1 MRLFENLQDKLEKAF
16 KSLKGQGKIS
26 EKNIQEA
33 IKMVK
38 LSLLEADVN
47 YKVVKDFIER
57 VKEKAVGSEVFN
69 SLTPDQQFIKIVRDE
84 LMALMG
90 EKNERLYFTQK
101 PSPIMLVGLQ
111 GSGKTTTGAKLARII
126 KGEGRKVLLVAAD
139 VYRPAAIDQLEI
151 LGAEIGV
158 TVFSGDRQNVEKI
171 CREAM
176 KLAIGS
182 VYDVVIFDTA
192 GRLHVDE
199 EMMHEVEKVREIVKP
214 DEVLMVLDSM
224 IGQDA
229 VQTAK
234 SFNDRLAVTGFVL
247 TKMDGD
253 ARGGVALSIRSITGK
268 PIKFIGVS
276 EKIEGLEPFF
286 PDRLSSRILGLGDV
300 LSLIEKVEQT
310 IDEKKAKELEK
321 KLKKAE
327 FTFNDFLD
335 QIRQIQKMGSLRSI
349 LEMLPGANKMKG
361 LTIDEKQ
368 MKHVEA
374 IICSMTGKERSNPK
388 LINYSRKKRIAS
400 GSGRPLSEVTKLL
413 DNFENMKKMVKKV
426 GKMGPKGLSRLPFNF

>member
-57 VKEKAVGSEVFN
+57 VKEKAVGAEVFN

-84 LMALMG
+84 LVALMG

-111 GSGKTTTGAKLARII
+111 GSGKTTTAAKLSRLI

-139 VYRPAAIDQLEI
+139 IYRPAAIDQLEI

-361 LTIDEKQ
+361 LTIDETQ

>member
-1 MRLFENLQDKLEKAF
+1 MFENLQEKLEKAF
-16 KSLKGQGKIS
+16 KSLRGQGKIS
-26 EKNIQEA
+26 EKNVQEA

-57 VKEKAVGSEVFN
+57 VKEKAVGAEVFD

-84 LMALMG
+84 LVALMG

-111 GSGKTTTGAKLARII
+111 GSGKTTTAAKLSRLI

-139 VYRPAAIDQLEI
+139 IYRPAAIDQLEI

-158 TVFSGDRQNVEKI
+158 TVFSGDRRNVEKI
-171 CREAM
+171 CKEAM
-176 KLAIGS
+176 KVAIGS
-182 VYDVVIFDTA
+182 LYDVVIFDTA
-192 GRLHVDE
+192 GRLHIDE
-199 EMMHEVEKVREIVKP
+199 EMMREVEKVREIVKP

-234 SFNDRLAVTGFVL
+234 TFNDRLAVTGFVL

-253 ARGGVALSIRSITGK
+253 ARGGVALSIRNITGK
-268 PIKFIGVS
+268 PIKFIAVS
-276 EKIEGLEPFF
+276 EKIDGLEPFF

-300 LSLIEKVEQT
+300 LTLIEKVEQT

-321 KLKKAE
+321 KLRKAE

-349 LEMLPGANKMKG
+349 LEMLPGASKMKG

-388 LINYSRKKRIAS
+388 LINYSRKKRIAT

>member
-1 MRLFENLQDKLEKAF
+1 MFENLQEKLEKAF
-16 KSLKGQGKIS
+16 KSLKGQGKITD
-26 EKNIQEA
+26 KNIQEA

-47 YKVVKDFIER
+47 YKVVRDFIDK
-57 VKEKAVGSEVFN
+57 VKEKALGEEVYN

-84 LMALMG
+84 LITLMG
-90 EKNERLYFTQK
+90 ERNEKLTFTQK
-101 PSPIMLVGLQ
+101 PSPIMMVGLQ
-111 GSGKTTTGAKLARII
+111 GSGKTTTAAKLARII
-126 KGEGRKVLLVAAD
+126 KSEGRKVLLVAAD
-139 VYRPAAIDQLEI
+139 IYRPAAIDQLEI
-151 LGAEIGV
+151 LGNEIGV
-158 TVFSGDRQNVEKI
+158 TVFSGDRKNVEKI
-171 CREAM
+171 CKDAM
-176 KLAIGS
+176 KLAVGS
-182 VYDVVIFDTA
+182 LYDVVIFDTA
-192 GRLHVDE
+192 GRLHIDND
-199 EMMHEVEKVREIVKP
+199 MMREVEIVREITKP
-214 DEVLMVLDSM
+214 DEVIMVIDSM

-234 SFNDRLAVTGFVL
+234 TFNDRLSVTGFIL

-276 EKIEGLEPFF
+276 EKIDGLEAFF
-286 PDRLSSRILGLGDV
+286 PDRLASRILGLGDV

-327 FTFNDFLD
+327 FTFDDFLD
-335 QIRQIQKMGSLRSI
+335 QIRQIQKMGSIRSI
-349 LEMLPGANKMKG
+349 LEMLPGANKIKD
-361 LTIDEKQ
+361 LSIDEKR

-374 IICSMTGKERSNPK
+374 IICSMTTKERVNPK
-388 LINYSRKKRIAS
+388 LINYSRKKRIAT
-400 GSGRPLSEVTKLL
+400 GSGRPLSEITKLL
-413 DNFENMKKMVKKV
+413 DNFDNMKKMVKKI

>member
-1 MRLFENLQDKLEKAF
+1 MFENLQDKLEKAF

>member
-1 MRLFENLQDKLEKAF
+1 MFENLQEKLEKAF
-16 KSLKGQGKIS
+16 KSLRGQGKIS
-26 EKNIQEA
+26 EKNVQEA

-57 VKEKAVGSEVFN
+57 VKEKAVGAEVFD

-84 LMALMG
+84 LVALMG

-111 GSGKTTTGAKLARII
+111 GSGKTTTAAKLSRLI

-139 VYRPAAIDQLEI
+139 IYRPAAIDQLEI

-158 TVFSGDRQNVEKI
+158 TVFSGDRRNVEKI
-171 CREAM
+171 CKEAM
-176 KLAIGS
+176 KVAIGS
-182 VYDVVIFDTA
+182 LYDVVIFDTA
-192 GRLHVDE
+192 GRLHIDD
-199 EMMHEVEKVREIVKP
+199 EMMREVEKVREIVKP

-234 SFNDRLAVTGFVL
+234 TFNDRLAVTGFVL

-253 ARGGVALSIRSITGK
+253 ARGGVALSIRNITGK
-268 PIKFIGVS
+268 PIKFIAVS
-276 EKIEGLEPFF
+276 EKIDGLEPFF

-300 LSLIEKVEQT
+300 LTLIEKVEQT

-321 KLKKAE
+321 KLRKAE

-349 LEMLPGANKMKG
+349 LEMLPGASKMKG

-388 LINYSRKKRIAS
+388 LINYSRKKRIAT

>member
-1 MRLFENLQDKLEKAF
+1 MFENLQDKLEKAF

-426 GKMGPKGLSRLPFNF
+426 GKMGPKGLSRIPFNF

>member
-1 MRLFENLQDKLEKAF
+1 
-16 KSLKGQGKIS
+16 
-26 EKNIQEA
+26 
-33 IKMVK
+33 
-38 LSLLEADVN
+38 
-47 YKVVKDFIER
+47 
-57 VKEKAVGSEVFN
+57 
-69 SLTPDQQFIKIVRDE
+69 
-84 LMALMG
+84 
-90 EKNERLYFTQK
+90 
-101 PSPIMLVGLQ
+101 
-111 GSGKTTTGAKLARII
+111 
-126 KGEGRKVLLVAAD
+126 
-139 VYRPAAIDQLEI
+139 
-151 LGAEIGV
+151 
-158 TVFSGDRQNVEKI
+158 
-171 CREAM
+171 M

-426 GKMGPKGLSRLPFNF
+426 GKMGPKGLSRIPFNF

>member
-1 MRLFENLQDKLEKAF
+1 MFENLQDKLEKAF

-171 CREAM
+171 CKEAM

-426 GKMGPKGLSRLPFNF
+426 GKMGPKGLSRIPFNF

>member
-1 MRLFENLQDKLEKAF
+1 MFENLQDKLEKAF

-400 GSGRPLSEVTKLL
+400 GS
-413 DNFENMKKMVKKV
+413 DAF
-426 GKMGPKGLSRLPFNF
+426 LPTV

>member
-1 MRLFENLQDKLEKAF
+1 ENLQDKLEKAF

-335 QIRQIQKMGSLRSI
+335 QIRQIQKMGSLCSI

>member
-1 MRLFENLQDKLEKAF
+1 LFENLQEKLEKAF
-16 KSLKGQGKIS
+16 KSLRGQGKIS
-26 EKNIQEA
+26 EKNVQEA

-57 VKEKAVGSEVFN
+57 VKEKAVGAEVFD

-84 LMALMG
+84 LVALMG

-111 GSGKTTTGAKLARII
+111 GSGKTTTAAKLSRLI

-139 VYRPAAIDQLEI
+139 IYRPAAIDQLEI

-158 TVFSGDRQNVEKI
+158 TVFSGDRRNVEKI
-171 CREAM
+171 CKEAM
-176 KLAIGS
+176 KVAIGS
-182 VYDVVIFDTA
+182 LYDVVIFDTA
-192 GRLHVDE
+192 GRLHIDE
-199 EMMHEVEKVREIVKP
+199 EMMREVEKVREIVKP

-234 SFNDRLAVTGFVL
+234 TFNDRLAVTGFVL

-253 ARGGVALSIRSITGK
+253 ARGGVALSIRNITGK
-268 PIKFIGVS
+268 PIKFIAVS
-276 EKIEGLEPFF
+276 EKIDGLEPFF

-300 LSLIEKVEQT
+300 LTLIEKVEQT

-321 KLKKAE
+321 KLRKAE

-349 LEMLPGANKMKG
+349 LEMLPGASKMKG

-388 LINYSRKKRIAS
+388 LINYSRKKRIAT

>member
-1 MRLFENLQDKLEKAF
+1 MFESLQEKLEKAF
-16 KSLKGQGKIS
+16 KSLRGQGKIS

-33 IKMVK
+33 IRMVK

-47 YKVVKDFIER
+47 YKVVKDFIEK
-57 VKEKAVGSEVFN
+57 VKEKAIGAEVFN

-84 LMALMG
+84 LTALMG
-90 EKNERLYFTQK
+90 EKHEKLRFTQK

-126 KGEGRKVLLVAAD
+126 KSEGRKVLLVAAD
-139 VYRPAAIDQLEI
+139 IYRPAAIDQLEI

-158 TVFSGDRQNVEKI
+158 TVFSGDRRHVDKI
-171 CREAM
+171 CQEGM

-182 VYDVVIFDTA
+182 LYDVVIFDTA
-192 GRLHVDE
+192 GRLHINE
-199 EMMHEVEKVREIVKP
+199 EMMREVEKVREIVKP
-214 DEVLMVLDSM
+214 DEVLMVLDAM

-234 SFNDRLAVTGFVL
+234 TFNDRLAVTGFVL

-253 ARGGVALSIRSITGK
+253 ARGGVALSIRSVTGK

-276 EKIEGLEPFF
+276 EKIDGLEAFY

-321 KLKKAE
+321 KLRKAD
-327 FTFNDFLD
+327 FTFNDFLE

-349 LEMLPGANKMKG
+349 LEMLPGGSKLKG
-361 LTIDEKQ
+361 VTVDEKQ
-368 MKHVEA
+368 IKHVEA
-374 IICSMTGKERSNPK
+374 IICSMTKKERANPK
-388 LINYSRKKRIAS
+388 LINYSRKKRIAL
-400 GSGRPLSEVTKLL
+400 GSGRPLPEVTKLL
-413 DNFENMKKMVKKV
+413 DNFENMKKMVKKI
-426 GKMGPKGLSRLPFNF
+426 GKMGPKGLSRLPF